1 MRKLDLRRHAPVIVI
16 VLLVVGPLAIWA
28 ATSGGSGDGDK
39 QGLIVERGVSIT
51 GEPELVLSIAGEVEV
66 TGGATS
72 VTVEC
77 LDKDG
82 KSLIKGTQPWPFIEE
97 AGYPY
102 PHRIRSTRPRRSRA
116 RAGAACWAPTP
127 GSRQRCSEK

>member
-51 GEPELVLSIAGEVEV
+51 GEPELVLSIAGDVEV
-66 TGGATS
+66 TSGASS

-82 KSLIKGTQPWPFIEE
+82 KTLIKGTQPWPFIEE
-97 AGYPY
+97 PGYPY
-102 PHRIRSTRPRRSRA
+102 AHVHQIDSPEKVEGARRCRVLGTNA
-116 RAGAACWAPTP
+116 RLEAKV
-127 GSRQRCSEK
+127 Q

>member
-28 ATSGGSGDGDK
+28 ATSGGSGGGDK

-51 GEPELVLSIAGEVEV
+51 GEPELVLSIAGDVEV
-66 TGGATS
+66 TSGASS

-82 KSLIKGTQPWPFIEE
+82 KTLIKGTQPWPFIEE
-97 AGYPY
+97 PGYPY
-102 PHRIRSTRPRRSRA
+102 AHVHQIDSPEKVEGARRCRVLGTNA
-116 RAGAACWAPTP
+116 RLEAKV
-127 GSRQRCSEK
+127 Q

>member
-1 MRKLDLRRHAPVIVI
+1 MRNLDLRRHAPVIVI

-51 GEPELVLSIAGEVEV
+51 GEPELVLSIAGDVEV
-66 TGGATS
+66 TSGASS

-82 KSLIKGTQPWPFIEE
+82 KTLIKGTQPWPFIEE
-97 AGYPY
+97 PGYPY
-102 PHRIRSTRPRRSRA
+102 AHVHQVDSPEKVEGARRCRVLGTNA
-116 RAGAACWAPTP
+116 RLEAKV
-127 GSRQRCSEK
+127 Q

>member
-16 VLLVVGPLAIWA
+16 VLLVVAPLAIWA

-51 GEPELVLSIAGEVEV
+51 GEPELVLSIAGDVEV
-66 TGGATS
+66 TSGASS

-77 LDKDG
+77 MDKDG

-97 AGYPY
+97 PGYPY
-102 PHRIRSTRPRRSRA
+102 AHVHQIDSPEKVEGARRCRVLGTNA
-116 RAGAACWAPTP
+116 RLEAKV
-127 GSRQRCSEK
+127 Q

>member
-1 MRKLDLRRHAPVIVI
+1 
-16 VLLVVGPLAIWA
+16 LLVVAPLAIWA

-51 GEPELVLSIAGEVEV
+51 GEPELVLSIAGDVEV
-66 TGGATS
+66 TSGASS

-82 KSLIKGTQPWPFIEE
+82 KTLIKGTQPWPFIEE
-97 AGYPY
+97 PGYPY
-102 PHRIRSTRPRRSRA
+102 AHVHQIDSPEKVEGARRCRVLGTNA
-116 RAGAACWAPTP
+116 RLEAKV
-127 GSRQRCSEK
+127 Q

>member
-28 ATSGGSGDGDK
+28 ATSGGSGGGDK

-51 GEPELVLSIAGEVEV
+51 GEPELVLSIAGDVEV
-66 TGGATS
+66 TSGASS

-82 KSLIKGTQPWPFIEE
+82 KTLIKGTQPWPFIEE
-97 AGYPY
+97 PGYPY
-102 PHRIRSTRPRRSRA
+102 AHVHQVDSPEKVEGARRCRVLGTNA
-116 RAGAACWAPTP
+116 RLEAKV
-127 GSRQRCSEK
+127 Q

>member
-16 VLLVVGPLAIWA
+16 VLLVVAPLAIWA

-51 GEPELVLSIAGEVEV
+51 GEPELVLSIAGDAEV
-66 TGGATS
+66 TNGATS

-82 KSLIKGTQPWPFIEE
+82 KPLIKGTQPWPFIEE
-97 AGYPY
+97 PGYPY
-102 PHRIRSTRPRRSRA
+102 AHAHQVDSPEKVEGARRCRVLGTNA
-116 RAGAACWAPTP
+116 RLEAKV
-127 GSRQRCSEK
+127 Q